1 MARCRPALLC
11 NSDRFPFQSLD
22 PSKAKLCKPLLSKP
36 FCQLN
41 RPIVQHCLNH
51 DYCSDQCLFSTPILQ
66 LSRSG
71 HIHSLTIGLVFVRS
85 VPFWFR
91 SKILCPPLVLFC
103 SKSPAPCFDLRI
115 FDLSLFWSD
124 DICPP
129 GFDPMREQWGFED
142 HFDPRI
148 SILPLFCFEYEGAVE
163 FEEDMKMLVIPWLWL
178 KSIGPSLCFDP
189 RLIWGWGSSGD
200 LRRIWRRLSGTQRSF
215 NVMMIMIGNG
225 IIIKIIMFS
234 GIESNSKE

>member
-1 MARCRPALLC
+1 MLFNKFGLYFYYKGTIFSLIFTSFLQSVNFVVAAKDGGCIIGKIVAFQKAAARWPGADQHCCAILTGSFSELGC
-11 NSDRFPFQSLD
+11 
-22 PSKAKLCKPLLSKP
+22 SKAKLCKPLLSKP

-115 FDLSLFWSD
+115 FDLSLF
-124 DICPP
+124 
-129 GFDPMREQWGFED
+129 
-142 HFDPRI
+142 
-148 SILPLFCFEYEGAVE
+148 
-163 FEEDMKMLVIPWLWL
+163 
-178 KSIGPSLCFDP
+178 
-189 RLIWGWGSSGD
+189 
-200 LRRIWRRLSGTQRSF
+200 
-215 NVMMIMIGNG
+215 
-225 IIIKIIMFS
+225 
-234 GIESNSKE
+234 

>member
-1 MARCRPALLC
+1 MKLKVVGQLKRYNIFSDLHIFPPKCQLCCCSKGRRLHYRQNRRLSESSSAMVRCRPALLC

-115 FDLSLFWSD
+115 FDLSLF
-124 DICPP
+124 
-129 GFDPMREQWGFED
+129 
-142 HFDPRI
+142 
-148 SILPLFCFEYEGAVE
+148 
-163 FEEDMKMLVIPWLWL
+163 
-178 KSIGPSLCFDP
+178 
-189 RLIWGWGSSGD
+189 
-200 LRRIWRRLSGTQRSF
+200 
-215 NVMMIMIGNG
+215 
-225 IIIKIIMFS
+225 
-234 GIESNSKE
+234 